1 VDDSAVAGLSPV
13 LARHLEHARAQES
26 PLDRG
31 LLLRNLSLELFDAG
45 AFHLALDCIDDARA
59 CYQEATSLRRRA
71 RATLFGPGWS
81 GARTAAAG
89 FADCDHSES
98 FILGMLERDDEAL
111 ELGRRATSEYLR
123 LGADDRALLAATT
136 AAGSARRLGRLT
148 ALADL
153 VARGRARAHAK
164 RDTGSEAAWA
174 AVLDEPALSLD
185 ELEVRF
191 HRAIADDNPLT
202 VAGCAAALANAWI
215 DHDDLPLAR
224 GYARTAVDIYAGLP
238 GDSMRDTEARVRW
251 QLGCLELHCGDAEAA
266 VVTLTDA
273 ERSLRTLGLDKESD
287 ECAASVVDALTVTL
301 GALVAA
307 DYVSM
312 RERARAAQGP
322 RD

>member
-1 VDDSAVAGLSPV
+1 MDDSAVAALSPV
-13 LARHLEHARAQES
+13 LARHLENALAQQS
-26 PLDRG
+26 PFDRG

-45 AFHLALDCIDDARA
+45 AFDLALDCVHDARA
-59 CYQEATSLRRRA
+59 CYREASSLRRRTW
-71 RATLFGPGWS
+71 ATLFGPGWS

-89 FADCDHSES
+89 FADCDHSEA

-111 ELGRRATSEYLR
+111 ELGLRATSEHLR

-136 AAGSARRLGRLT
+136 AAGPARRLDRLT
-148 ALADL
+148 GLADL
-153 VARGRARAHAK
+153 VARGRARAQEQ
-164 RDTGSEAAWA
+164 RDAASEAAWA

-185 ELEVRF
+185 ELEERF
-191 HRAIADDNPLT
+191 HQAIRDDDPLT

-215 DHDDLPLAR
+215 DHDDLSLAR

-273 ERSLRTLGLDKESD
+273 ERALRAVGLDDESD
-287 ECAASVVDALTVTL
+287 ECAASVVDALTMTR
-301 GALVAA
+301 GALAAA
-307 DYVSM
+307 DYVSL
-312 RERARAAQGP
+312 RERARAAQHP